1 MDPVCKIVYSQV
13 GYDVGRDKRAFIA
26 HAAPDA
32 RFSLRNAITGEEAFA
47 GSVAPWGEKWGANWN
62 VLDFSGLEQPGD
74 YQLRVESGETLL
86 DGSASPVR
94 VGREQLWQQSWYAV
108 SLEQLDV
115 RAANAYRSE
124 GGWRDCGSELQEIS
138 SHAIMLEA
146 LCDLLESG
154 RLAEAERMR
163 VEAHLA
169 TGADYIALCQRPEG
183 GFVHE
188 IRHNPA
194 ISTGNCANAAAVLA
208 RVARLAGKIAAG

>member
-1 MDPVCKIVYSQV
+1 MY
-13 GYDVGRDKRAFIA
+13 KR
-26 HAAPDA
+26 
-32 RFSLRNAITGEEAFA
+32 
-47 GSVAPWGEKWGANWN
+47 
-62 VLDFSGLEQPGD
+62 Q
-74 YQLRVESGETLL
+74 
-86 DGSASPVR
+86 
-94 VGREQLWQQSWYAV
+94 
-108 SLEQLDV
+108 
-115 RAANAYRSE
+115 ANAYRSE

-194 ISTGNCANAAAVLA
+194 TVSYTHLTTSSLKTIFPLPCI
-208 RVARLAGKIAAG
+208 RLHSSADTASI